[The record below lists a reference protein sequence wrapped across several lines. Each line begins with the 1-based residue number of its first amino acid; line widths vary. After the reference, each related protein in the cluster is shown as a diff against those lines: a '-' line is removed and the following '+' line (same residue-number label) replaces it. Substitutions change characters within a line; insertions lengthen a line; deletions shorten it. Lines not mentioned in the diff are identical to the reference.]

1 MDILANYTFQI
12 IAFGTALLAAV
23 AAPVG
28 ALSVYKGQ
36 SLIGDAIGHATFP
49 GIVLAYM
56 AFSTRNPAILLLG
69 ATAAAAVTFFAIQAA
84 HENSRVGLNAN
95 LAIFLSGFFGL
106 GMVLKSYIQ
115 GNPAYRGA
123 SQAGLETYI
132 FGQAA
137 YMLESDVLLI
147 AIVAALVL
155 TLFILFYKELKVF
168 VFDAEYAHA
177 VGLPVR
183 LLNILLPLLTIA
195 VIGIGLKAVGS
206 ILISS
211 FLIIPCVAA
220 SQWSNNFSRV
230 LLLSGLFGIVAAL
243 LGTYVSTVEQGMST
257 GPSIILAAC
266 AIAFFSMLLGKHGLR
281 RARRRRSE
289 KGGDAP

>member
-1 MDILANYTFQI
+1 MEIFTNYTFQI

-56 AFSTRNPAILLLG
+56 AFATRDPAVLLAG
-69 ATAAAAVTFFAIQAA
+69 AMAAAAVTFFAIQSA

-115 GNPAYRGA
+115 GNPTFRGA

-137 YMLESDVLLI
+137 YMLEADVFLI
-147 AIVAALVL
+147 AAVAALAV
-155 TLFILFYKELKVF
+155 TLLVLFYKELKVF
-168 VFDAEYAHA
+168 VFDAEYAQA
-177 VGLPVR
+177 SGLPVG
-183 LLNILLPLLTIA
+183 LLRILLPLLTA
-195 VIGIGLKAVGS
+195 LVIGIGLKAVGS

-220 SQWSNNFSRV
+220 SQWSNDFSRV
-230 LLLSGLFGIVAAL
+230 LFLSSLFGVAAAL
-243 LGTYVSTVEQGMST
+243 AGTYVSTVEQGMST

-266 AIAFFSMLLGKHGLR
+266 AIAFFSLLLGKRGFLR
-281 RARRRRSE
+281 LRQRRRE
-289 KGGDAP
+289 KGGRPS

>member
-1 MDILANYTFQI
+1 MDIVTNYTFQI
-12 IAFGTALLAAV
+12 IALGTALLAAV

-49 GIVLAYM
+49 GVVLAFM
-56 AFSTRNPAILLLG
+56 AFSTRSPAVLLVG
-69 ATAAAAVTFFAIQAA
+69 AMAAAAITFFAIQAA
-84 HENSRVGLNAN
+84 NENTRVGLNAN

-106 GMVLKSYIQ
+106 GMVLKSFIQ
-115 GNPAYRGA
+115 GNADYRGA

-137 YMLESDVLLI
+137 YMLEADVKLI
-147 AIVAALVL
+147 ALVAVLCAALLVA
-155 TLFILFYKELKVF
+155 FYKELKVF
-168 VFDAEYAHA
+168 VFDAEYARA

-183 LLNILLPLLTIA
+183 LLQVLLPFLTIA
-195 VIGIGLKAVGS
+195 VIGIGIKAVGA

-220 SQWSNNFSRV
+220 SQWSDDFVRV
-230 LLLSGLFGIVAAL
+230 LLLSAVFGVASAL
-243 LGTYVSTVEQGMST
+243 AGTYVSTLEQGMST

-266 AIAFFSMLLGKHGLR
+266 VIAFFSMLCGKRGVFRKRQR
-281 RARRRRSE
+281 RE
-289 KGGDAP
+289 KA

>member
-1 MDILANYTFQI
+1 MDILTNYTFQI
-12 IAFGTALLAAV
+12 IALGTALLAAV

-49 GIVLAYM
+49 GVVLAYM
-56 AFSTRNPAILLLG
+56 AFATRSPAVLLVG
-69 ATAAAAVTFFAIQAA
+69 AMAAAAVTFFAIQAA
-84 HENSRVGLNAN
+84 NENTRIGLNAN

-106 GMVLKSYIQ
+106 GMVLKSFIQ
-115 GNPAYRGA
+115 GHADYRGA

-137 YMLESDVLLI
+137 YMLEGDVWLI
-147 AIVAALVL
+147 ALVAALCAA
-155 TLFILFYKELKVF
+155 LFLAFYKELKVF
-168 VFDAEYAHA
+168 VFDAEYAQA
-177 VGLPVR
+177 AGLPVR
-183 LLNILLPLLTIA
+183 LLHVLLPLLTIA
-195 VIGIGLKAVGS
+195 VIGIGIKAVGA

-220 SQWSNNFSRV
+220 SQWSNDFSRV
-230 LLLSGLFGIVAAL
+230 LLLSAVFGMAAAL
-243 LGTYVSTVEQGMST
+243 LGTYVSTIESGMST

-266 AIAFFSMLLGKHGLR
+266 AIAFFSMLCGKWGVLR
-281 RARRRRSE
+281 RRLRRE
-289 KGGDAP
+289 KE

>member
-1 MDILANYTFQI
+1 MDILTNYTFQI

-56 AFSTRNPAILLLG
+56 AFATRDPAVLLLG
-69 ATAAAAVTFFAIQAA
+69 AIAAAAVTFFAIQGA
-84 HENSRVGLNAN
+84 HENSRLGLNAN

-137 YMLESDVLLI
+137 YMLEADVLLI
-147 AIVAALVL
+147 AAVAVL
-155 TLFILFYKELKVF
+155 TMTLLVLFYKELKVF
-168 VFDAEYAHA
+168 VFDAEYAEA
-177 VGLPVR
+177 AGLPVE
-183 LLNILLPLLTIA
+183 LLRILLPLLTVA

-220 SQWSNNFSRV
+220 SQWSNDFSRV
-230 LLLSGLFGIVAAL
+230 LFLSSLFGIAAAL
-243 LGTYVSTVEQGMST
+243 AGTYVSTVEQGMST

-266 AIAFFSMLLGKHGLR
+266 AIAFFSLLLGKHGLLR
-281 RARRRRSE
+281 TRQRRRE
-289 KGGDAP
+289 KGGRLS

>member
-1 MDILANYTFQI
+1 MDILTNYTFQI

-56 AFSTRNPAILLLG
+56 AFATRDPAVLLAG
-69 ATAAAAVTFFAIQAA
+69 AMAAAAVTFFAIQSA

-115 GNPAYRGA
+115 GNPAFRGA

-137 YMLESDVLLI
+137 YMLEADVFLI
-147 AIVAALVL
+147 AVVAALTV
-155 TLFILFYKELKVF
+155 TLLVLFYKELKVF
-168 VFDAEYAHA
+168 VFDTEYAEA
-177 VGLPVR
+177 SGLPVG
-183 LLNILLPLLTIA
+183 LLRILLPLLTVL

-220 SQWSNNFSRV
+220 SQWSNDFSRV
-230 LLLSGLFGIVAAL
+230 LFLSSLFGVAAAL
-243 LGTYVSTVEQGMST
+243 TGTYVSTVEQGMST

-266 AIAFFSMLLGKHGLR
+266 AIAFCSLLLGKRGFLR
-281 RARRRRSE
+281 LRQRRRE
-289 KGGDAP
+289 KGGRPS

>member
-1 MDILANYTFQI
+1 MEIFTNYTFQI

-56 AFSTRNPAILLLG
+56 AFATRDPAVLLAG
-69 ATAAAAVTFFAIQAA
+69 AMAAAAVTFFAIQSA

-115 GNPAYRGA
+115 GNSAFRGA

-137 YMLESDVLLI
+137 YMLEADVFLI
-147 AIVAALVL
+147 AVVAALAV
-155 TLFILFYKELKVF
+155 TLLVLFYKELKVF
-168 VFDAEYAHA
+168 VFDAEYAQA
-177 VGLPVR
+177 SGLPVG
-183 LLNILLPLLTIA
+183 LLRILLPLLTA
-195 VIGIGLKAVGS
+195 LVIGIGLKAVGS

-220 SQWSNNFSRV
+220 SQWSNDFSRV
-230 LLLSGLFGIVAAL
+230 LFLSSLFGIAAAL
-243 LGTYVSTVEQGMST
+243 TGTYVSTVEQGMST

-266 AIAFFSMLLGKHGLR
+266 AIAFCSLLLGKRGFLR
-281 RARRRRSE
+281 LRQRRRE
-289 KGGDAP
+289 KGGRPS

>member
-1 MDILANYTFQI
+1 MDILTNYTFQI

-49 GIVLAYM
+49 GVVLAYM
-56 AFSTRNPAILLLG
+56 AFSTREPAILFVG
-69 ATAAAAVTFFAIQAA
+69 AMAAAAATFFAIEGA
-84 HENSRVGLNAN
+84 HENSHVGLNAN

-137 YMLESDVLLI
+137 YMLEGDVLLI
-147 AIVAALVL
+147 AGVAAAALL
-155 TLFILFYKELKVF
+155 LLLLFYKECKVF
-168 VFDAEYAHA
+168 VFDTEYAQA
-177 VGLPVR
+177 AGLSAG
-183 LLNILLPLLTIA
+183 LLRVLLPLLTVA
-195 VIGIGLKAVGS
+195 VIGVGLKAVGA

-220 SQWSNNFSRV
+220 SQWSNDFSRV
-230 LLLSGLFGIVAAL
+230 LFLSSLFGVAAAFA
-243 LGTYVSTVEQGMST
+243 GTYVSTAEQGMST

-266 AIAFFSMLLGKHGLR
+266 AIAFFSLLFGKRGIL
-281 RARRRRSE
+281 RARSRRTA
-289 KGGDAP
+289 KGGRSA